1 MSYDTTG
8 AYPPYSP
15 VDWWESPANKEDKR
29 GLHSAGP
36 FSLAPG
42 ALNFVTT
49 GVVWE
54 RDLINNDLFAS
65 VEKVIIADDKAQK
78 LFDNC
83 FQVLNGPDAPDVTAQ
98 ELDREVILKLTYGPG
113 SNNVGF
119 SYRERDPL
127 ITVSPDDRDS
137 ILNANPDYFD
147 YKFEGFQIFQ
157 LANSRRKYL

>member
-1 MSYDTTG
+1 M
-8 AYPPYSP
+8 
-15 VDWWESPANKEDKR
+15 
-29 GLHSAGP
+29 
-36 FSLAPG
+36 APG

-83 FQVLNGPDAPDVTAQ
+83 FQVLNGPDAPDVTTQ
-98 ELDREVILKLTYGPG
+98 ELNREIILKLTYGPG
-113 SNNVGF
+113 SNNAGY

-127 ITVSPDDRDS
+127 IT
-137 ILNANPDYFD
+137 
-147 YKFEGFQIFQ
+147 
-157 LANSRRKYL
+157 

>member
-1 MSYDTTG
+1 VVCT
-8 AYPPYSP
+8 
-15 VDWWESPANKEDKR
+15 VQV
-29 GLHSAGP
+29 HSHWHRVH
-36 FSLAPG
+36 
-42 ALNFVTT
+42 LNFVTT

-83 FQVLNGPDAPDVTAQ
+83 FQVLNGPDAPDVDFKSSIVR
-98 ELDREVILKLTYGPG
+98 LILKLTYGPG
-113 SNNVGF
+113 SNNLGF

-137 ILNANPDYFD
+137 ILNVNPDYFD
-147 YKFEGFQIFQ
+147 YNF
-157 LANSRRKYL
+157 RRIPNLPIGK